1 MAKKQNKKE
10 NKPLLNIDG
19 AEYSVDELNDNQKL
33 MVQHLSDLNRKIDST
48 TFNLQQ
54 LQFGRQ
60 AFVDALKAS
69 IDEESVVED
78 SEQQLRKFQVIDSKV
93 FNLYAEYGAVGIIVV
108 LFAMMIINLIKSQKL
123 QNEDL
128 DKIRQSIAKAE
139 TKMAN
144 VESVVLKM
152 LDRWNRSDEI
162 SQRHREDIVKELN
175 DVTDDLAYL
184 KGRINSK

>member
-1 MAKKQNKKE
+1 M
-10 NKPLLNIDG
+10 
-19 AEYSVDELNDNQKL
+19 
-33 MVQHLSDLNRKIDST
+33 
-48 TFNLQQ
+48 
-54 LQFGRQ
+54 
-60 AFVDALKAS
+60 
-69 IDEESVVED
+69 
-78 SEQQLRKFQVIDSKV
+78 IDSKV
-93 FNLYAEYGAVGIIVV
+93 FNLYAEYGAIGIIVA
-108 LFAMMIINLIKSQKL
+108 LFAMMIINLIKSQKM

-162 SQRHREDIVKELN
+162 SQRHREDIVRELN

-184 KGRINSK
+184 KGRINGK